1 MGLRV
6 VSVPVCLPARLPF
19 ASDRVTKWRGRAG
32 GRRGER
38 GAMLLFREGLTDGRP
53 DVNLVDNGNPSIGDG
68 QDMQSC

>member
-6 VSVPVCLPARLPF
+6 VSVPVCLPACPPAFRLRSSDEVAW
-19 ASDRVTKWRGRAG
+19 ASGRKKRRKGSDAPVQG
-32 GRRGER
+32 GP
-38 GAMLLFREGLTDGRP
+38 DGRP